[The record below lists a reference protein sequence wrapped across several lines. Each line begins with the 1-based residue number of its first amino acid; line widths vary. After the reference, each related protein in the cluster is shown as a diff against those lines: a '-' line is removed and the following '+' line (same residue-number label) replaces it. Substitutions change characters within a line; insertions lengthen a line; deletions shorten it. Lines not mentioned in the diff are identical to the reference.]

1 MDFAFTPR
9 MLEWQ
14 ERVKRFLDEA
24 VYPAEA
30 TYALQHAEQGDRHAP
45 PPVLEE
51 LKAEARARGL
61 WNLFFPGDVHGAG
74 LTNLEYAPLAELTG
88 RAPLAAEAMNCSAPD
103 TGNMEILAEF
113 GTPEQKERWL
123 EPLLDGRIRSAFAMT
138 EPEVASSDARNIRC
152 RIERDG
158 DDYVITGRKWLTTG
172 ALDPRCD
179 VFVVM
184 GKTDPDADT
193 YHQQSMVLVPSGT
206 RGVTVNRSLTV
217 FGYEDRGGHGD
228 ITFDEVRVPQ
238 ENLLGVEGGGF
249 AIAQARLGPGR
260 IHHCMRAI
268 GLSERALELMCRRV
282 LEREAFGKPLA
293 EQGVVQEWIADSRV
307 AIEQARLLVL
317 RAAWA
322 IDTMGKKAARNEI
335 AAIKVAAAELATT
348 VVDRAIQAH
357 GGGGVTQEFPLA
369 AMYSHARTLHFVDGP
384 DEVHRR
390 AIART
395 ELARHR

>member
-14 ERVKRFLDEA
+14 ERVQRFLDEA